1 LREQNSKWDANI
13 NEFIS
18 DKKRSLSP
26 WGRGKGEG
34 GSSIMQQIFVQ
45 KKMMICKNIIHR
57 TSILLI
63 LGSLLLFFYLPGCK
77 NPFKT
82 RKSPQP
88 IVWEGT
94 WDTPSDPKIVIQ
106 NLLYAY
112 NEKIIGNFI
121 LCLCDSFRFSAPEDS
136 IKAVQDN
143 REELFA
149 NWDRSTEINVT
160 NSIFTTFRQNVDS
173 ISYVLSFDPSPPV
186 PDDVSDT
193 VAVLSRDYLFIFNF
207 KSAPP
212 ETATGTATFH
222 MRQTWNWWSIYFW
235 SDIPDVSGGDD
246 WGDFKAE
253 FRQSPL

>member
-1 LREQNSKWDANI
+1 MI
-13 NEFIS
+13 
-18 DKKRSLSP
+18 
-26 WGRGKGEG
+26 
-34 GSSIMQQIFVQ
+34 IFR
-45 KKMMICKNIIHR
+45 K
-57 TSILLI
+57 I
-63 LGSLLLFFYLPGCK
+63 LGRELLLLLLWSLVFSFYLQGCK

-82 RKSPQP
+82 RKSPPP
-88 IVWEGT
+88 IITEGT
-94 WDTPSDPKIVIQ
+94 WDTPYLPKIVIE
-106 NLLYAY
+106 NLLHAY

-136 IKAVQDN
+136 IDAFN
-143 REELFA
+143 RGRPELFA
-149 NWDRSTEINVT
+149 NWDRSTEVNVT

-193 VAVLSRDYLFIFNF
+193 VAVLLRNYQLFIFNL

-212 ETATGTATFH
+212 ETTLAKGTATFH
-222 MRQTWNWWSIYFW
+222 MRQTSFNWWSIYFW
-235 SDIPDVSGGDD
+235 SDIPDVSGDD

>member
-1 LREQNSKWDANI
+1 
-13 NEFIS
+13 
-18 DKKRSLSP
+18 
-26 WGRGKGEG
+26 
-34 GSSIMQQIFVQ
+34 MVIFR
-45 KKMMICKNIIHR
+45 K
-57 TSILLI
+57 I
-63 LGSLLLFFYLPGCK
+63 LGRKLLFLLLWSLFFCFYLPGCK

-82 RKSPQP
+82 RKSPEP
-88 IVWEGT
+88 ITTEGT
-94 WDTPSDPKIVIQ
+94 WDTPYLPKIVIE
-106 NLLYAY
+106 NLLHAY

-136 IKAVQDN
+136 IEAVQDN

-173 ISYVLSFDPSPPV
+173 ISYVLSFDPSPSV
-186 PDDVSDT
+186 PDDVGET
-193 VAVLSRDYLFIFNF
+193 VAVLLRNYQLFIFNL

-212 ETATGTATFH
+212 ETTLAKGTATFH
-222 MRQTWNWWSIYFW
+222 MRQTSLNWWSIYFW

>member
-1 LREQNSKWDANI
+1 MI
-13 NEFIS
+13 
-18 DKKRSLSP
+18 
-26 WGRGKGEG
+26 
-34 GSSIMQQIFVQ
+34 IFR
-45 KKMMICKNIIHR
+45 K
-57 TSILLI
+57 I
-63 LGSLLLFFYLPGCK
+63 LGRELLFLLLWSLVFFFYLQGCK

-82 RKSPQP
+82 RKSPPP
-88 IVWEGT
+88 IITEGT
-94 WDTPSDPKIVIQ
+94 WDTPYLPKIVIE
-106 NLLYAY
+106 NLLHAY
-112 NEKIIGNFI
+112 NEKITGNFI

-186 PDDVSDT
+186 PDDVGDT

-212 ETATGTATFH
+212 ETAKGTATFH

-235 SDIPDVSGGDD
+235 SDIPDVSGEDD